1 VSRITVAA
9 ISLVNAELEG
19 LGRAVALEF
28 QSAKVR
34 VNVVSPPPWVT
45 ETLVALKMDPSS
57 GLSADEAA
65 KTFAQSVEGSATGK
79 IIDARRAA
87 A

>member
-1 VSRITVAA
+1 
-9 ISLVNAELEG
+9 
-19 LGRAVALEF
+19 
-28 QSAKVR
+28 
-34 VNVVSPPPWVT
+34 VNVVSPPPWAT